1 MIDLITKGLPD
12 TVTIGG
18 EPFLIE
24 TDFRPWMRFCDEF
37 EMWDQKQSLNVSY
50 LFADEIPHIS
60 TAEDMQAIIGFAY
73 PPATVP
79 KSGGGDG
86 SRVLD
91 YRIDADYIY
100 SAFLQQYGIDL
111 TETGMHWHKFR
122 ALLNGLSSATKLH
135 EIIGY
140 RCYNGDDKEYKR
152 LREMW
157 ALPVK
162 LSAADVQTV
171 QDFEAYFE

>member
-1 MIDLITKGLPD
+1 M
-12 TVTIGG
+12 
-18 EPFLIE
+18 IE
-24 TDFRPWMRFCDEF
+24 TDFRPWMRFCNEF

-100 SAFLQQYGIDL
+100 SAFCNSTASI
-111 TETGMHWHKFR
+111 
-122 ALLNGLSSATKLH
+122 
-135 EIIGY
+135 
-140 RCYNGDDKEYKR
+140 
-152 LREMW
+152 
-157 ALPVK
+157 
-162 LSAADVQTV
+162 
-171 QDFEAYFE
+171 